1 MILRDL
7 EIVNI
12 RSHREAR
19 IVFSRGITLFEGDIG
34 SGKSS
39 ILMAIEF
46 ALFGLGSQKPDAL
59 LSQGEPS
66 GSVRLRFEVDGVQYD
81 IKRQL
86 KRSAGRI
93 GQDKKESYLVCGTV
107 IENLAPSELK
117 ERVLEILGFN
127 EPKGPRAASR
137 IFRYAVYTPQGEM
150 KRVLSDAKER
160 LATVRRAFDMESYD
174 TARDNAKHLKD
185 HIDMEAARLEGRFA
199 DMAEAEG
206 RAAEARKEIDAAEGL
221 LAEAERARDEAAA
234 EEEDTKESLAGLR
247 ARAAE
252 REVLRER
259 MSGLESQAAEA
270 KRRGASLR
278 GQAGAA
284 EAELAEIEGRIEG
297 FREPPRPTDRADA
310 EISAEID
317 ALRAVRSSMDAAEA
331 RAAVLRR
338 QIAEAGDEMSGIDPD
353 AGDKAAAGKRREAG
367 RAAAAA
373 KEARAAAA
381 AGEDKVRAERD
392 GLQARAAER
401 EVLRERMSGLESQAA
416 EAKKRGASLRG
427 QAGAAEAELARLGD
441 RAGDL
446 EAQTRTRPTD
456 RADAEIS
463 AEIDALRA
471 VRSSMDAAEARAS
484 VLRGQLAEA
493 NAGMPGTGAEGPG
506 ADAEAAA
513 AAAAAAEAAEN
524 KKRIEAELSAARG
537 RTEELMRDSSRVST
551 SLMKVKTEMGQAR
564 KDLDRIAKLG
574 SRCHTCE
581 TELTPAHLARIRGE
595 REAVIE
601 RCGGEAGR
609 LDAEQGRLDA
619 ELADLGS
626 RTARLDADLRAAAE
640 AEQAAAEAEQA
651 AAEARRTRER
661 LAAERDSKSAEL
673 ERTLSEAEGLRG
685 RYAADR
691 AADRFECDEDDP
703 VGYLLRLREALAA
716 HADALARLAE
726 LRERAGLAR
735 RDLGSRRKEAE
746 AAEADER
753 RAEDGMAAA
762 GRSLTAFDGLD
773 AELDALASRQAEI
786 DAKGAAAAEAEQ
798 AAAEAE
804 QAAAEAE
811 QAAAEA
817 RRMRERLAA
826 ERDSK
831 SAELERTLS
840 EAEGLRG
847 RYAADRAADRF
858 ECDEDDPVGYLLRL
872 REALAAHADALARL
886 AELRERAGLARRDL
900 GSRRKEAEAAE
911 ADARRAEDGMA
922 AAGRSL
928 AAFDGLDA
936 DLAGAERG
944 LAAAQARRRG
954 AEADAAAHA
963 ESASGWRRRLDAE
976 LKALERA
983 GRSKIEHDTRVQF
996 SRWIETY
1003 FMPSVARIERQVL
1016 VSLQSGF
1023 DEAYRG
1029 WFATLIDDE
1038 TKTSRIDDTFMP
1050 VVDQDGYEIDSAHLS
1065 GGERTSVSLAYRLA
1079 LNTLLRRET
1088 KSLRS
1093 NLLVLDEPTDGFSKS
1108 QLAKVHSILKD
1119 LDYEQIIIVS
1129 HDREL
1134 EAHADHV
1141 FHVTKEGGSS
1151 SVRAA

>member
-7 EIVNI
+7 ELVNI

-19 IVFSRGITLFEGDIG
+19 IVFSGGITLFEGDIG

-59 LSQGEPS
+59 LSQGRPS
-66 GSVRLRFEVDGVQYD
+66 GSVRLRFEVDGTTYE

-86 KRSAGRI
+86 KRAAGRI

-137 IFRYAVYTPQGEM
+137 IFRYAVYTPQDEM
-150 KRVLSDAKER
+150 KRVLSDSKER

-174 TARDNAKHLKD
+174 TARDNAKRLKD

-199 DMAEAEG
+199 GMAEAEG
-206 RAAEARKEIDAAEGL
+206 RAAEARKEIGAAEGH
-221 LAEAERARDEAAA
+221 LAAAKGARDAAAA
-234 EEEDTKESLAGLR
+234 EEEEAKAGLAGLR
-247 ARAAE
+247 ARTAE
-252 REVLRER
+252 RDVLRER

-278 GQAGAA
+278 GRAAAA
-284 EAELAEIEGRIEG
+284 EADLAGIEGRIEG
-297 FREPPRPTDRADA
+297 FSAPPRPTDRADG

-317 ALRAVRSSMDAAEA
+317 ALREVRSSMDAAEA

-338 QIAEAGDEMSGIDPD
+338 QIAEAGDEMSKIDPD
-353 AGDKAAAGKRREAG
+353 AEDEGAAAKRRGAT

-373 KEARAAAA
+373 KGARAAATA
-381 AGEDKVRAERD
+381 KDGEIRDERDALRARTAERD
-392 GLQARAAER
+392 
-401 EVLRERMSGLESQAA
+401 VLRERMSGLESQAA
-416 EAKKRGASLRG
+416 EAKRRGASLRG
-427 QAGAAEAELARLGD
+427 RAAAAEADLAGIEGRIEGFS
-441 RAGDL
+441 APP
-446 EAQTRTRPTD
+446 RPTD
-456 RADAEIS
+456 RADGEIS
-463 AEIDALRA
+463 AEIDALRE
-471 VRSSMDAAEARAS
+471 VRSSMDAAEARAA

-493 NAGMPGTGAEGPG
+493 DAGLPG
-506 ADAEAAA
+506 ADYEDAGEAAEAE

-524 KKRIEAELSAARG
+524 KRKIEAELSAARG
-537 RTEELMRDSSRVST
+537 RSEELMRDSSRVST
-551 SLMKVKTEMGQAR
+551 ALMKVKTEMGQAR
-564 KDLDRIAKLG
+564 KDLDRIARLG

-595 REAVIE
+595 REAAIK
-601 RCGGEAGR
+601 RYGAEAER
-609 LDAEQGRLDA
+609 LDDEQGRLDA
-619 ELADLGS
+619 ELAGIGP
-626 RTARLDADLRAAAE
+626 RAARLEADLRAAAE

-651 AAEARRTRER
+651 AAEARRVRER
-661 LAAERDSKSAEL
+661 LAAERASKSAEL
-673 ERTLSEAEGLRG
+673 ERTLSEAGELRG
-685 RYAADR
+685 RYATDR
-691 AADRFECDEDDP
+691 AADRFECGEDDP

-735 RDLGSRRKEAE
+735 RDM
-746 AAEADER
+746 D
-753 RAEDGMAAA
+753 
-762 GRSLTAFDGLD
+762 
-773 AELDALASRQAEI
+773 
-786 DAKGAAAAEAEQ
+786 
-798 AAAEAE
+798 
-804 QAAAEAE
+804 
-811 QAAAEA
+811 A
-817 RRMRERLAA
+817 RRE
-826 ERDSK
+826 
-831 SAELERTLS
+831 
-840 EAEGLRG
+840 
-847 RYAADRAADRF
+847 
-858 ECDEDDPVGYLLRL
+858 
-872 REALAAHADALARL
+872 
-886 AELRERAGLARRDL
+886 
-900 GSRRKEAEAAE
+900 EAEAAE
-911 ADARRAEDGMA
+911 ADARRAEDGA
-922 AAGRSL
+922 ADAGRSL
-928 AAFDGLDA
+928 AAFDGLD
-936 DLAGAERG
+936 DELAGAERA
-944 LAAAQARRRG
+944 LAAAQARRRA

-976 LKALERA
+976 LDALEKA
-983 GRSKIEHDTRVQF
+983 GRSRAEHDTRVQF
-996 SRWIETY
+996 SRWIESY
-1003 FMPSVARIERQVL
+1003 FMPSVAHIEKQVL
-1016 VSLQSGF
+1016 VSLHSGL

-1029 WFATLIDDE
+1029 WFSTLVDDE

-1088 KSLRS
+1088 RSLRS

-1108 QLAKVHSILKD
+1108 QLAKVHSILKE

-1151 SVRAA
+1151 TVRDA